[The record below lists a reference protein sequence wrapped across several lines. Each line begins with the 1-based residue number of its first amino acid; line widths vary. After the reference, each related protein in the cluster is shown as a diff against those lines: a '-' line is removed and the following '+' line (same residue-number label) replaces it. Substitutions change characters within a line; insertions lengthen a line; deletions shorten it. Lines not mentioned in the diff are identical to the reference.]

1 MAITEKIIK
10 NVLSNWTGLIINIC
24 ISFFLAPFVVHKLG
38 NTYYGIWV
46 IMMQFTGYLYLL
58 DFGIR
63 ESIIRYVSKFEAVK
77 NVRELNETISAGIV
91 LYTLIG
97 LLCLLFSLLLAWVF
111 PYLFGIDNQDNFL
124 ARVVVIICGMTI
136 AQALAFNVFIGIVMG
151 LQRYDVLN
159 GIGVVL
165 ALLRTACIVLL
176 LSLGYTL
183 LAMALIQLL
192 FALLNNIAI
201 ALYAVRT
208 LRRKEIALSFV
219 RSSWRDR
226 VPIFKTLYNYSIHVV
241 VNNLGQ
247 KVIFYTDA
255 LVIGLF
261 VSASAVTFY
270 AIAGNL
276 IEYLRRLILLANSV
290 LNPAIS
296 ELESK
301 AETGQIQELLIQGCK
316 FSVLVALPI
325 CITYGVMG
333 RSFIGLWMGSEYAQP
348 SGDVL
353 FILTLSTLMS
363 LPQNTISNVLY
374 GTSNHHMIAKL
385 RTYEAVANLALSL
398 VLVRFFGIVG
408 VALGTAVPQVVI
420 MGILLPLM
428 VARVIGFSLSRYCR
442 EVYLLPCAASLP
454 YLVLSWWVGAYYP
467 AELLISFFLQILALL
482 LCYLA
487 AVYCICF
494 NRQER
499 HYYKSLIKSIIHSR
513 PSNRST

>member
-1 MAITEKIIK
+1 
-10 NVLSNWTGLIINIC
+10 
-24 ISFFLAPFVVHKLG
+24 
-38 NTYYGIWV
+38 
-46 IMMQFTGYLYLL
+46 
-58 DFGIR
+58 
-63 ESIIRYVSKFEAVK
+63 
-77 NVRELNETISAGIV
+77 
-91 LYTLIG
+91 
-97 LLCLLFSLLLAWVF
+97 
-111 PYLFGIDNQDNFL
+111 
-124 ARVVVIICGMTI
+124 
-136 AQALAFNVFIGIVMG
+136 
-151 LQRYDVLN
+151 
-159 GIGVVL
+159 
-165 ALLRTACIVLL
+165 
-176 LSLGYTL
+176 
-183 LAMALIQLL
+183 
-192 FALLNNIAI
+192 
-201 ALYAVRT
+201 
-208 LRRKEIALSFV
+208 
-219 RSSWRDR
+219 
-226 VPIFKTLYNYSIHVV
+226 V